1 MCYGNSMPTMKKAGT
16 KQRAFTMEVLK
27 GSTTS
32 KAGNKSGY
40 NQRPKNMLLSDGR
53 TMEPVN
59 KALTTKLKDITL
71 ILNEL
76 REMVQREPE
85 TALKWSDKTRAV
97 ELMLKYYGALGGED
111 SKITQNILNINV
123 KDASEAEL
131 LATLSALQ
139 GEKERLDNNTEHPS
153 SAPKERA

>member
-1 MCYGNSMPTMKKAGT
+1 MPTMKKSGA
-16 KQRAFTMEVLK
+16 KQRVFAMESLK
-27 GSTTS
+27 GNSEGIADMFPKVTRS
-32 KAGNKSGY
+32 KMARKE
-40 NQRPKNMLLSDGR
+40 QVML
-53 TMEPVN
+53 PVN
-59 KALTTKLKDITL
+59 RALTQKMSDINF
-71 ILNEL
+71 ILEQL
-76 REMVQREPE
+76 RGIVGRDPE

-153 SAPKERA
+153 SAPRERA